1 MERTKTTSDPRLKRE
16 LATRAFKL
24 ARAAEA
30 LGGEA
35 EVKSPWY
42 LSHGDARGDSI
53 MQVFETKEAAI
64 DAPEISAGTYD
75 PLLLSNISHLQ
86 IWTRRRVL
94 PWPRMPQALDPGR
107 SASILGAQCSCS
119 LVESRDRACVSEP
132 PPRWKRTGL
141 YPLPTS

>member
-1 MERTKTTSDPRLKRE
+1 MKRE

-42 LSHGDARGDSI
+42 LSHGDARDDSI

-64 DAPEISAGTYD
+64 CALVGKGAYVVSLLFLATGLTILIRDA
-75 PLLLSNISHLQ
+75 
-86 IWTRRRVL
+86 
-94 PWPRMPQALDPGR
+94 
-107 SASILGAQCSCS
+107 
-119 LVESRDRACVSEP
+119 
-132 PPRWKRTGL
+132 KREKKTGL
-141 YPLPTS
+141 YKFRR